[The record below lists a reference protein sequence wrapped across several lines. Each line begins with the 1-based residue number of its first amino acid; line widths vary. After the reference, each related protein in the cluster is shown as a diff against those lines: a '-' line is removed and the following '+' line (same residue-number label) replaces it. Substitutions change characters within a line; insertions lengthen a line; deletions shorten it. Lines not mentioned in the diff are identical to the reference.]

1 MHKITGIMT
10 AAAAAALLS
19 ISPVA
24 AQTAPGSDTAGATG
38 AGTAGP
44 SGTGAG
50 VEERLDI
57 TQDQRLEA
65 REWFTNMGP
74 TPVSVAFDPVI
85 GEPVPETVRSQLQ
98 PVPQEIVTVAPA
110 TEGYHYFAMADGRIA
125 LVDAETHV
133 VVDFI
138 E

>member
-1 MHKITGIMT
+1 MNRITGIMT

-24 AQTAPGSDTAGATG
+24 AQTSGSDAGG
-38 AGTAGP
+38 AGKG
-44 SGTGAG
+44 SGAE
-50 VEERLDI
+50 VEQRLGI
-57 TQDQRLEA
+57 TQDQRIEL
-65 REWFTNMGP
+65 RDTFTTMAP
-74 TPVSVAFDPVI
+74 TPLTVAFDPVI
-85 GEPVPETVRSQLQ
+85 GEPVPDTVIAELQ
-98 PVPQEIVTVAPA
+98 PVPQEVVAVVPA
-110 TEGYHYFAMADGRIA
+110 TEGYHYFAMPDGRIA